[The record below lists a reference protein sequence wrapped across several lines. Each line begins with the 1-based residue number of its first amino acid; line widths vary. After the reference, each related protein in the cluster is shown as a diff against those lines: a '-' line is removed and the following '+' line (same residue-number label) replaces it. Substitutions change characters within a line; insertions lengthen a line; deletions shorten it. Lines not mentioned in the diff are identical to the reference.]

1 MAAKRERSSNW
12 SLAEISILTDFVEKN
27 EEILKAKQ
35 SNLITNS
42 KKNAKWAEVTE
53 LVNAVGVQRRSVE
66 QVRFKWGN
74 LQQGANKSFNG
85 RS

>member
-53 LVNAVGVQRRSVE
+53 LVNVVGVQRRSVE
-66 QVRFKWGN
+66 QVRFK
-74 LQQGANKSFNG
+74 
-85 RS
+85 

>member
-1 MAAKRERSSNW
+1 MAAKRERSSHW

-27 EEILKAKQ
+27 EVILKAKQ

-42 KKNAKWAEVTE
+42 KNAKWAGVTE

-66 QVRFKWGN
+66 QVRAGGQKV
-74 LQQGANKSFNG
+74 LHG

>member
-1 MAAKRERSSNW
+1 M
-12 SLAEISILTDFVEKN
+12 TDFVEKN

-42 KKNAKWAEVTE
+42 KKTAKWAEVTE
-53 LVNAVGVQRRSVE
+53 LVNAVGVQRRSVK

-74 LQQGANKSFNG
+74 FQQGAKKSFTDA
-85 RS
+85 RKHARQTIYSWC